1 MFSKQSVKEKLK
13 KIQQAPVLRFLS
25 KIFTFSKKSV
35 NLKPKEKMRYRV
47 QRFLS
52 KKQVIVIFCACLAF
66 LQFFLIAWC
75 FHMLALFIA
84 PLMRGEIPSLSA
96 QMALNAL
103 SLVPDWKW
111 FYVILAVA
119 AAILAVRTGFQM
131 VYAFEPLA
139 DSNQKGH
146 RRWAT
151 LAELKQQYVSIP
163 ESWDVSEHPSKDAA
177 DEDGALGDLDFP
189 GGVPISRYKNKMLV
203 DTGRVNNLIL
213 GMTRSGKG
221 EFLMFPIADI
231 NSRVKDLAM
240 KPSLIFSDP
249 KGELAAQAGPTLRA
263 RGYEVHVF
271 NLKPPMDGMSYNPLE
286 LVKKA
291 YTNFLTLKKEAA
303 ETEDSAK
310 RRKLTLT
317 ADAEAS
323 NAETY
328 ARSLA
333 YIINYDPN
341 AKEKIW
347 QEWGTAITT
356 AAIMAV
362 VCDCCEMAQKQ
373 LDAKNTEEAQK
384 WYDKITMYSVARFIV
399 DYCNPDPDD
408 ANALPVLDQY
418 IMHKTWAARY
428 QYSPVNVADNR
439 TKGNITA
446 EALAKLTQFLLTPI
460 AKLTCKN
467 DLDFEDIGFGK
478 KPVALFLVTPDQD
491 HSNDFILSM
500 LITQLYQSL
509 CRRADTVAGNK
520 CVRKVRFELDE
531 FGNIPPLPHVGSM
544 VSDCLGRNIYFDLVI
559 QSYSQLDATYGKDVA
574 KTIREQCSNQFYL
587 KSNDP
592 ETLKTF
598 SSMIGSQT
606 VASVSRFG
614 NPLSLDKNMQE
625 STDTKPLLDE
635 SALSELNLGEIVV
648 VRSMMAYKEGKS
660 ELPSPIFNYGET
672 RMKPRFEYL
681 KNTFPQKRSFDD
693 LNLAASCTHIDV
705 QLEDIVYDP
714 INQGV
719 VTLDEMKQQRYDP
732 LAKAKARAAAEKQEG
747 PDESPIP
754 DEKTP
759 FFKLLSEKDRRYL
772 AETMKD
778 IVGLSEEQLDAMKSM
793 SLTDI
798 NGLLVKQFE
807 SGSIDQETHEQVY
820 SELQKLAQ
828 KPQDSQK
835 QKQSEEQETPQ
846 PN

>member
-1 MFSKQSVKEKLK
+1 M
-13 KIQQAPVLRFLS
+13 
-25 KIFTFSKKSV
+25 FSKKSIS
-35 NLKPKEKMRYRV
+35 LKPKEKLRYRV
-47 QRFLS
+47 QRFFS
-52 KKQVIVIFCACLAF
+52 RKQVIVIFCACLAF

-75 FHMLALFIA
+75 CHMLALFIA
-84 PLMRGEIPSLSA
+84 PLMRGEIPDFSG

-111 FYVILAVA
+111 FYVILAIA
-119 AAILAVRTGFQM
+119 SAILSVRTGFQM
-131 VYAFEPLA
+131 SYAFEPLA

-151 LAELKQQYVSIP
+151 LGELKQQYKSIP
-163 ESWDVSEHPSKDAA
+163 ESWDVFEHPSGSAP
-177 DEDGALGDLDFP
+177 DGALGDLDFP
-189 GGVPISRYKNKMLV
+189 GGVPISRYKDKLLV
-203 DTGRVNNLIL
+203 DSGRVNNLIL

-231 NSRVKDLAM
+231 NSRVKDLAI

-263 RGYEVHVF
+263 RGYEVYVF

-291 YTNFLTLKKEAA
+291 YTNFLKLKKDAA
-303 ETEDSAK
+303 GTEDSAK
-310 RRKLTLT
+310 KRKLTLT

-333 YIINYDPN
+333 YIINFDPN

-356 AAIMAV
+356 ASIMAV

-373 LDAKNTEEAQK
+373 LDAGNEEEAQK

-399 DYCNPDPDD
+399 DYCNPDPED

-500 LITQLYQSL
+500 MITQLYQSL
-509 CRRADTVAGNK
+509 CRRADTMAGNK
-520 CVRKVRFELDE
+520 CARKVRFELDE

-574 KTIREQCSNQFYL
+574 KTIREQCSNQFFL

-648 VRSMMAYKEGKS
+648 VRSMMAYKKGQS

-681 KNTFPQKRSFDD
+681 KNTFPQNRSFDD
-693 LNLAASCTHIDV
+693 LNLTAHCTHIDV
-705 QLEDIVYDP
+705 QLDDIVYDP

-719 VTLDEMKQQRYDP
+719 VTLEEMKQEHYNP
-732 LAKAKARAAAEKQEG
+732 LTRARAAAEEQKG
-747 PDESPIP
+747 PDELPLFTK
-754 DEKTP
+754 ETP
-759 FFKLLSEKDRRYL
+759 FFKTLSEKNQRYIT
-772 AETMKD
+772 ETMQEL
-778 IVGLSEEQLDAMKSM
+778 VGLSEEQSDALAAM

-798 NGLLVKQFE
+798 HGLLEKQLDRGVINQTTYE
-807 SGSIDQETHEQVY
+807 KVY
-820 SELQKLAQ
+820 RELQKLTQ
-828 KPQDSQK
+828 VQR
-835 QKQSEEQETPQ
+835 QSEVETSQ